1 MRSMSIGIAF
11 LHMTAHACRIAN
23 VSRSWIMFNALPS
36 QKRAPQPHAQ
46 QRNDNRPHGNQLPQR
61 IPLSAAAL
69 LANSG

>member
-1 MRSMSIGIAF
+1 
-11 LHMTAHACRIAN
+11 
-23 VSRSWIMFNALPS
+23 MFNALPS